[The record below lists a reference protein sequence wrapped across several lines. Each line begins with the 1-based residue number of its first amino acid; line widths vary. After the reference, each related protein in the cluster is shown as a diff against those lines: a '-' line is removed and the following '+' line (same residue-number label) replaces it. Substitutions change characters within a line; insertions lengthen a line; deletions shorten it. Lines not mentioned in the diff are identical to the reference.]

1 MAGEKMGHVYSLTKN
16 KTEEGILF
24 FDEKWGHYCFLNE
37 KGGSNFF
44 HNIFDIFYICILLQ
58 RKLPQF
64 AIIENAVS
72 GVSGTSYFHA
82 YSRDPHM
89 RHPTPTPTSAL
100 SKL

>member
-44 HNIFDIFYICILLQ
+44 HNIFDIFYICGELN
-58 RKLPQF
+58 R
-64 AIIENAVS
+64 
-72 GVSGTSYFHA
+72 GVLGCTFLGWKSWGKYIF
-82 YSRDPHM
+82 
-89 RHPTPTPTSAL
+89 
-100 SKL
+100 